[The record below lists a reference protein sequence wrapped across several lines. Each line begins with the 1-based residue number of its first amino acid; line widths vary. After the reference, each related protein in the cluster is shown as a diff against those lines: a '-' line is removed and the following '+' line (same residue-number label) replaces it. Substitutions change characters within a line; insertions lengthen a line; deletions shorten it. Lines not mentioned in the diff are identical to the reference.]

1 VTNQQLLNRSQAL
14 QRAAEAVQTTR
25 MRYAI
30 QKNLRDVQAL
40 LEPYQ
45 DTLRQLAEVTYGTL
59 SNGEFEKDPLAGT
72 HKLVVPDMQK
82 FAEADSSIDT
92 LPTTKGDLLQASA
105 KGLALW
111 ADQNN
116 LWPGL

>member
-1 VTNQQLLNRSQAL
+1 MLEYIHELPASIQREGVTHASVGRTIIDNSMLH
-14 QRAAEAVQTTR
+14 
-25 MRYAI
+25 
-30 QKNLRDVQAL
+30 
-40 LEPYQ
+40 
-45 DTLRQLAEVTYGTL
+45 AEVTYGTL

>member
-1 VTNQQLLNRSQAL
+1 MLEYIHELPTSIQREGVTHASVGRTIIDNSMLH
-14 QRAAEAVQTTR
+14 
-25 MRYAI
+25 
-30 QKNLRDVQAL
+30 
-40 LEPYQ
+40 
-45 DTLRQLAEVTYGTL
+45 AEVTYGTV
-59 SNGEFEKDPLAGT
+59 NADGEFEKDPLAGT

-82 FAEADSSIDT
+82 FAEAESSIDT
-92 LPTTKGDLLQASA
+92 LPTTKGELLQASA